1 MSEWPYDVAPVA
13 KRSARLQSQ
22 RASAPF
28 FSRIRTKPFD
38 WSDIQIG
45 FMCIRS
51 MWARQK
57 ERLNVNCCCSAGR
70 HRISSL
76 INFGQIFFKLTTF
89 VQKYPSLEIC
99 KWVASFTWIHL
110 KPHDKVQNGRR
121 KMQKAASTFSNS
133 SARDRDTSGARAAG
147 KTTLKGTRP
156 WRRGVRVCQKP
167 V

>member
-1 MSEWPYDVAPVA
+1 MMS
-13 KRSARLQSQ
+13 LQSQ
-22 RASAPF
+22 SAPLGSKVKERRLLF

-89 VQKYPSLEIC
+89 VQMALC

-110 KPHDKVQNGRR
+110 KPHDKTQNGRR
-121 KMQKAASTFSNS
+121 KMQKAASSFSNS